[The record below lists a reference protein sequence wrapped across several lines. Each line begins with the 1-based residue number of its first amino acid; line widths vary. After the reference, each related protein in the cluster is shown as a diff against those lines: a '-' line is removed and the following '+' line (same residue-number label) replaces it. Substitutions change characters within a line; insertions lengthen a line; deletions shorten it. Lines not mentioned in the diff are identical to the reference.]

1 MKIKILALGLI
12 LVGGLGLL
20 YGRATYTQETH
31 EASAEPNDP
40 SVHES
45 ETASLKDLA
54 GVIAVLV
61 GGGLLFS
68 RARDL
73 TVSPLCHRCT
83 QHGCGFLSVRNMHC
97 GLRCSSLLRT

>member
-20 YGRATYTQETH
+20 YGRSSYTQETH
-31 EASAEPNDP
+31 EASVEPNDP
-40 SVHES
+40 SVHDS
-45 ETASLKDLA
+45 ETASFTDLA

-68 RARDL
+68 SGKRFEPVVRSRGAAARL
-73 TVSPLCHRCT
+73 RV
-83 QHGCGFLSVRNMHC
+83 LSVRKMHC